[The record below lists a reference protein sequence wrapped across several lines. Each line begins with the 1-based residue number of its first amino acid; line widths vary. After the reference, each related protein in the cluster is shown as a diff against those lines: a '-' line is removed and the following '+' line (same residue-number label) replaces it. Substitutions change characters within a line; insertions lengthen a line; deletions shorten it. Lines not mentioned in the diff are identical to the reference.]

1 MQTPFWLP
9 LWQAAN
15 ALLTVATDAAVVLPF
30 MALVCLFMGRK
41 SHREAMARAARLFVN
56 TGIVTAV
63 FGIVSIVGQAWVS
76 LRLLPAASPV
86 MEPAP
91 LDFTAPAWRAPVTSF
106 ATWALGLV
114 LLLLV
119 RKIASPVFSTA
130 AMETDEETGRKLD
143 TKATIAA
150 VLALVA
156 CAAFFSSMV
165 LRNWP
170 FLGLPDQMTEDAAFS
185 ILLKYNWRRV
195 CAALMPAGAIVV
207 LTYFLQLPGLSRE
220 QRKAARENRERE
232 VIPGTAEE
240 VMPLTPVETA
250 TLRMGT
256 AFGLAGAVF
265 QLLDASFLAFS
276 PEAGIGYGG
285 YSSIMLFGP
294 FLVTAGSL
302 VCWAFLF
309 AKPRRSQLLLALLP
323 VLLILLRAV
332 AGF

>member
-41 SHREAMARAARLFVN
+41 SHKKAMARAAQLFVN
-56 TGIVTAV
+56 VGVVTAV
-63 FGIVSIVGQAWVS
+63 LGLLSIVGQAWVS

-91 LDFTAPAWRAPVTSF
+91 LDFTALAWRAPVTSLGSW
-106 ATWALGLV
+106 TLGLV
-114 LLLLV
+114 LLLFI
-119 RKIASPVFSTA
+119 RRTAAPIFSTA
-130 AMETDEETGRKLD
+130 AIHTDEETGRRLD
-143 TKATIAA
+143 TRATIGAL
-150 VLALVA
+150 LALVA

-185 ILLKYNWRRV
+185 ILLKYNWRRT

-207 LTYFLQLPGLSRE
+207 LTYFLQLPGLTRE
-220 QRKAARENRERE
+220 QRKTDRENRERE

-240 VMPLTPVETA
+240 VLPLTPVETA
-250 TLRMGT
+250 TLRMGA

-276 PEAGIGYGG
+276 PEASVGYGG
-285 YSSIMLFGP
+285 FSSLMRFGP

-309 AKPRRSQLLLALLP
+309 ARPRRSQLVLALLP